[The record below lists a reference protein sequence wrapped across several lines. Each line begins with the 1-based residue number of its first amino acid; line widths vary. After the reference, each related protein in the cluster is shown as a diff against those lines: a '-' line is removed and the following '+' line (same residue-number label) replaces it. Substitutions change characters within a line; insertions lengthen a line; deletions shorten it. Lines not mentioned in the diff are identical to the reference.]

1 MLIAC
6 EIIISVDSEV
16 DMRGAGSMVKKAGKN
31 RVTSRVFKHH
41 PLTALMLASGMM
53 PGWTLANDIIV
64 YAGAGGSTNTSIV
77 TNGVNTDI
85 TTATVRGQT
94 GFNSFSNFTVDAG
107 NTVNLHVPGGANNL
121 VNLVH
126 DSRAVINGTLN
137 GLKGGKV
144 GGNIIFADPHGFVVG
159 ASGVV
164 NVGSLTVTTPNTATM
179 NELHRIAAVDGAV
192 TGDQADEYVAK
203 LAAGELPSAELA
215 SDGSNAIVIQ
225 GMVNTNGSINLHGAS
240 VLVEATAKLQSGTDV
255 AREVFNST
263 VNTEGL
269 TIGDGVVRGDGG
281 IVITATD
288 NVEIA
293 GELAALMADDS
304 GAQVQVAARKS
315 LELNGNALISA
326 AGQNDQDGGDVTIE
340 SPSITLSDNARV
352 VTRATGAGSSGDI
365 ALNALSDISCTFCD
379 EDAEAQT
386 LDELKNGIERQ
397 ANPWLSANLGKAE
410 IIIGENAELDAGHA
424 TGANAGDVT
433 LDAYGLNRQ
442 MAGYAEASAR
452 IDVDGSITGRNVTI
466 TADARA
472 GVARDIL
479 GMLLSKYDL
488 KNDISQLASDNGW
501 TEAETWANVLD
512 TLADPIKAY
521 AGTTDTN
528 AFLETP
534 TNFTELTL
542 LVPNLSAYIAK
553 ADAVVDI
560 GSTANIDTS
569 EDLTAWASTSRNVS
583 SSTWSIPVL
592 GKKIPFGFDAAYGQI
607 SGLTEVAI
615 NDGATLNVGQDLTV
629 VAHSDNS
636 LSVTAAAEN
645 SVDGGGSALKTMG
658 LGFGMAMSDIST
670 RAVVAD
676 GVNLSVGRDVSVL
689 ALTEQE
695 LENSVSFKASGE
707 GATGGPAVGV
717 SLFNSDTYAEFSA
730 DLSGARN
737 LNVNAANVVYKQITS
752 VSVSAGASEPGYLD
766 KLKEKASEQ
775 VAKPVTDYLGNSL
788 KGLFGIKPESK
799 EEGGSK
805 PATDSQFRL
814 ASAIDVTLA
823 DHSVKSVLG
832 GGSSAPVIDI
842 SGDLAVQAWQQQ
854 KSLHNAAESTVNA
867 SAKRDDGST
876 DGAEVSLSVAAVYT
890 ELDQQTHAII
900 GDGTQVTAGRIGVG
914 ARFDQPIGL
923 LGLDRWSSLK
933 QVYANLKLLSEGP
946 QAVIGKIAT
955 QYANSTG
962 EADKLGMAGSLSIL
976 QNRIDTQAWA
986 GDNVNL
992 TATSTDDAAW
1002 SSLLAAIL
1010 PELDSTT
1017 ALEARREA
1025 LRTLGW
1031 EWSAPLQVTAD
1042 NQLEQLVISGNFD
1055 GLFGTTSEDGGAVGA
1070 GLNIQITDNQAIAGI
1085 GANGSLTADAVNV
1098 VALQDELLIAVSPS
1112 AGKGASVAGNGS
1124 VVVSV
1129 VDSAVHSSIHSSTDV
1144 TADTVN
1150 IEAEH
1155 QLGLWSAAGAI
1166 AASENTGVGVGVA
1179 VNVVNTDVYAL
1190 VGDNVGWRPDYL
1202 SAGLDDSSKGSWLV
1216 NDLTLSA
1223 QSSGQSGAFS
1233 IAGALA
1239 RSEQEQE
1246 QQDEVAS
1253 QSGNADAGSQEQA
1266 GSLGEAIKTSLT
1278 NGLALITGE
1287 VQNAKDKAV
1296 STGEAAMDK
1305 ISEYW
1310 GKLQTAFNGDSSS
1323 DGSDGT
1329 TKEGL
1334 SLAAAASGS
1343 INVSGQKNR
1352 AHLGNIVLDP
1362 RDSDGSKVNV
1372 LSLNQTHQFSGS
1384 GAGAL
1389 TLSGG
1394 DKSQHSAALAGA
1406 VAYNQL
1412 NNVTEALMQ
1421 DTVLHD
1427 NDLLKIQAASGGDQI
1442 AMGLGLAVA
1451 AGGESNVAVALSGS
1465 AGVFNNTTRAAVID
1479 SEVEQRGAAP
1489 GTIAVNAYDRSRS
1502 LLGGGS
1508 FAVSKEKGGSAGGS
1522 MVLAIMGN
1530 ELQAE
1535 WLGSSASDFDS
1546 FEVKANSAS
1555 RVLAGALAVAASTGQ
1570 QSGSGAGS
1578 LFVVVMNNKVKA
1590 NVDKTDNGDSSLTG
1604 ADVTVAAASVPGG
1617 DALNDIF
1624 NYDASADTTL
1634 SETGLDMTGS
1644 NAASQIEVESETN
1657 DELFSEDGIDTN
1669 TDESASTADTTTR
1682 NLFDSG
1688 DIAGEAVLAIAGSV
1702 AGTSGKTAVGGA
1714 IGVVYNGSDYSA
1726 SVANTDIDLTG
1737 DLGITARNETD
1748 VLAGSI
1754 GAAVASNVSVA
1765 GSATALIGRGNVSA
1779 ELDMTGR
1786 ALKAD
1791 DLTVQALKTGGFYS
1805 LAGSIS
1811 GSTNTAAVGAAFSI
1825 NDMQQSASANV
1836 TGGSY
1841 ELTGDATLNAAQ
1853 QSRIITAA
1861 LSGAVSA
1868 SGSGVGAAMTYNR
1881 IADTTTAEL
1890 SSALMTARN
1899 LTISASQPNLGA
1911 SIWSLAF
1918 NLAAGGGT
1926 AGVGAGVAV
1935 NLIDAERAAKLT
1947 DSTVNLSGD
1956 ASLESALDGEIWS
1969 IGIDAAGGGTAG
1981 VGGSFA
1987 ANNINGNDEVS
1998 ISGSTVNA
2006 TGSDQSLSLDAS
2018 AGAGLTIA
2026 SLAGSV
2032 TGGGT
2037 AAVGLAASVN
2047 RIAADRSALVQN
2059 SSVIH
2064 GFADAS
2070 LKSGVEQAIYSIAIA
2085 GGGAGTVAVNGATTT
2100 NILDGEERAEILS
2113 SELTSVSNLS
2123 LSAAEGSRTIWGLG
2137 AVINGAG
2144 GTAVGAANVNNVI
2157 LAKRIARIDESALS
2171 LSGTL
2176 NLASGGDALIR
2187 SAALGGGGAGTA
2199 AVGAS
2204 IAVNVV
2210 DGEES
2215 ASIEDS
2221 DIEGATALTVEVT
2234 EGQVDI
2240 KTLAGNVQGAGAGAG
2255 AGAVAVSTVTQVR
2268 QAWISDSSLDLA
2280 TGADARVEAL
2290 TRANIDTLALSGAGA
2305 GTTAVAFSNTTNNI
2319 DARTYARVLN
2329 SGGDAGQMLVKA
2341 RDESSINSLS
2351 GGVAA
2356 AGSVAVG
2363 VATAV
2368 NRINN
2373 DIEASVSGRHADG
2386 GFALND
2392 LGVQAQSDAQ
2402 IKTMSVSGGFS
2413 GTTALNGGVSTS
2425 ILDTRA
2431 RALIDGGAGVLAQN
2445 NVAVTAFNGDIIN
2458 SYAGV
2463 VAGSGNAAVSGLVT
2477 INVLQS
2483 ETEAAIRDAAT
2494 EVTALALGAGVSV
2507 DNGEVDN
2514 APDTDAW
2521 ADAEQFN
2528 PVLNLQTGSELIKG
2542 VAVRATSLQ
2551 QTGQT
2556 SVSAAVSLVPVASA
2570 SVGGVSNTQVLGGA
2584 TLAAIDDA
2592 QINQSNTDA
2601 AADQQVSVGA
2611 ASHSY
2616 SFGGVL
2622 NAALSLGS
2630 AALAVTADTGTISRD
2645 VTARVRSAKVTSR
2658 GAMDVDASATNS
2670 ASNIVISASGAL
2682 AGISGSASVLVL
2694 EGTTEALVDQESDLT
2709 VGSLRVSADA
2719 INSMAPSADTASGGV
2734 VGAGAGV
2741 AVGYNRSV
2749 VRAWIGAQGGSS
2761 EGRTKVTTKG
2771 DVSIEANSLTRVL
2784 ANSVSVSGGGVGA
2797 AGSVNVMVIEN
2808 QTEAGAGRLNLG
2820 SSTDRAG
2827 NLTVS
2832 ATDRLNAL
2840 SNAGSAAVGGVSLG
2854 ASANVLVANNATRA
2868 QLLDSNLWLSG
2879 DFDLTALRE
2888 SDVQLYTVTGGIGGS
2903 AALGGSIGVIVLGS
2917 GAAKTDD
2924 VDAMDELD
2932 KDGAGSLSMVDKMTS
2947 RQTAEIDYKTTEYNS
2962 TTGEYDVVTRKN
2974 SSETDWVNQQGQI
2987 GSTGDRLQDGTSYRH
3002 ETVARISQGTVD
3014 ALGDVN
3020 VRATDALYTYNLSGS
3035 AQLSGTA
3042 AVGAA
3047 ASFTLSNARVSAEVD
3062 PLSLTS
3068 DQLDVAAETVNLY
3081 SDKNAVVIDAVT
3093 ASAGF
3098 GVGLGAGVGVAVM
3111 DNTVSSRLGGDLNT
3125 TGLQTSATDA
3135 LGLDVSVLGG
3145 QFGAAGAAG
3154 IVVAV
3159 GERNSDVSVSVDD
3172 DAELSAADDIALAA
3186 SSEGSST
3193 VKAQGA
3199 SGGLLAGV
3207 QATVATAHDAS
3218 KARISVG
3225 QDAQLTAA
3233 DSLSLT
3239 ATATPQLEAEGL
3251 GVAVGGAVAMG
3262 GTVLLANAEAEAD
3275 VTLASGSKLS
3285 AHEGSVRAAIE
3296 RNGSANSVYAHGVG
3310 VAGGLGLSVN
3320 AVVARA
3326 VNNTSSTVTG
3336 EVGSQLVGLSA
3347 GGQGANWT
3355 LAASTESRQRAN
3367 TSGVTVGLLS
3377 LGANIAEA
3385 GSTNTTNANINSA
3398 FSGDL
3403 AALRVAASATNDSEA
3418 SSVAGQGGLVSGA
3431 AVQANTWD
3439 DGVTEAN
3446 WLAQGVAG
3454 GLLQADSATLDA
3466 AHTSYVNAF
3475 VDSTN
3480 AGLVGASGA
3489 YATNTVDA
3497 QVRSRLMSGSALSV
3511 GDYSQSALG
3520 KLVKSENS
3528 NYNVTSGSGGVVDLP
3543 AAKSI
3548 TTVRFTTEA
3557 LVGNNANL
3565 RVDGDWRNPGALVI
3579 LAKNDFYARDKVKL
3593 DAGGAIAVTRAESR
3607 VDVEQADASVVIGSG
3622 ADVYSVGAMTL
3633 ASSTVSDIDARA
3645 NTKAYGLAGAAEGY
3659 SLARVNA
3666 QHAVDIQSG
3675 AHLRAYGD
3683 VKLLAGAD
3691 ASGQANSATLVA
3703 RTDLW
3708 NNTAFPVNNDPV
3720 ARAIYQRDQDITI
3733 ASGALVESV
3742 ADVYA
3747 YAEQGYGNLTG
3758 KGVGKDLYREAAAAV
3773 VNGLGK
3779 LVGAGEVSFDINYD
3793 YTENSHSSNVVAD
3806 GNVYS
3811 GIFNHQVLEI
3821 NDLDFDTTN
3830 ETVSVVVGE
3839 VSDGITYEL
3848 KTGKYVQVLS
3858 AREEQLNKQL
3868 RDYGLSEPDRLAI
3881 EAELRLLRQRMT
3893 QLYLEMGGV
3902 IEGEGDLN
3910 FDTLPRD
3917 IAIQIL
3923 EVDPI
3928 IARPGN
3934 ILVRGDTLTGS
3945 GNLRA
3950 PGDASIE
3957 ITNKSAAFLSITDL
3971 EIPNREGGLL
3981 RFNGASMENNADITN
3996 ANLGGASAG
4005 FGEILVAANSPAPQI
4020 TIINSYN
4027 PSTGGSY
4034 DLGNGLTLKQPAP
4047 DLFVTGAIRNLRG
4060 NVSLTASYG
4069 SVNINGEVRA
4079 QSISVSAGRDFI
4091 LNSSTPFYHVGGDPS
4106 SNVTDGYLDG
4116 PVAGTGTV
4124 AGNNV
4129 AISAQ
4134 YLNINGLLQSGVADW
4149 SVVINE
4155 ADFTS
4160 SDFLKASSAFT
4171 KGTGER
4177 YYQLRPSDA
4186 RTGTVGYSYDFQTGN
4201 IVLDAVEVGGG
4212 YMELTGHILSTGN
4225 GQINVLDGYSRVNVV
4240 NNSSRTLQISGIDL
4254 GSGVEGTLRIN
4265 DINYSGEFKGNDTVT
4280 STIYQRVGD
4289 DIQVYRGLSN
4299 EVATT
4304 DAYRVATY
4312 DSTRDTSYAV
4322 REGRSYVWLTGQDY
4336 TQTQVYERYVD
4347 KFWSLIKTGEWDYE
4361 KLVESREGPPTFI
4374 PGADYMGNYL
4384 ISGGSSLSAGE
4395 VMDESSTVNTD
4406 TPISFKEH
4414 WTSCA
4419 KHFIW
4424 CQITRYHER
4433 ETVTSGKKE
4442 IVRKTVRADLPISI
4456 SFIGNDTGRVTLT
4469 ANGDVV
4475 LAGSIFNETGT
4486 TSIDA
4491 NNLTQASE
4499 EYVVAAKDLS
4509 LRTKA
4514 GIGSEAQAL
4523 NVQMS
4528 GGSLS
4533 AINQSGNVYLQTL
4546 NGGVNL
4552 ADLSTRFG
4560 DINLSAQGNV
4570 TANGGTVIS
4579 GHAINLTSTQGSLGA
4594 LGAALKINT
4603 DNTAGLSA
4611 APSSPALFTASAVGD
4626 VAVEEV
4632 AGDLLVNQ
4640 VVAGGDASIS
4650 VTDGDLLDGNAN
4662 DTFDLRSLDE
4672 LVALWEEMQ
4681 LSGDGAEEALEQQK
4695 TALVNAGNARYSRYW
4710 QLRNLRLEGGD
4721 LVADDYDPDFQPTL
4735 NSAQEAQLRD
4745 VYGWNDQ
4752 QLADYK
4758 ADMASE
4764 YQSLHTEFGGQS
4776 YNAGFNYVLSA
4787 AELDGVSQGSSWST
4801 EQLLY
4806 SISRGL
4812 LRGEGGAG
4820 AGKVEGLNIDARN
4833 VILNANAVGS
4843 TLAEDVVIDLSAGF
4857 AGLTTEQ
4864 RAALAGAEADDII
4877 IDSDNPDII
4886 RIIQREDVDIAAR
4899 GSISVQADADVFLGG
4914 TTDFNLYGVSGDR
4927 IELKTDGSI
4936 TSANGNNLVINGND
4950 ILLDAGGTIG
4960 AADQALYLKA
4970 LGTLTARAQS
4980 LNLVHDGDLTVDYL
4994 LGRQGIRLQ
5003 VDNGSLFVK
5012 DNSFGGAWQEVE
5024 HLAGGDVNLTV
5035 SGDIGRDGERL
5046 NISSNPG
5053 DLVNLDVG
5061 GNAWL
5066 GGIQGLAST
5075 PGALRFNDLQVTGRL
5090 DLANIYNLQQTGDWQ
5105 LGALAVDV
5113 QNNWLADVGTDI
5125 QAAGGIIG
5133 QAGNQLSLGNLTA
5146 DNAAAGISLTA
5157 ATIEQN
5163 ADALMWSAAGALD
5176 LNAQGDIGAS
5186 SRYLRVAGDQVS
5198 ARSDNGDL
5206 YLSIFGPVSGGDLV
5220 SLAGN
5225 QWLRTAGD
5233 VTLDQ
5238 IAAGAGVSGDIAGVL
5253 TVTNLD
5259 AGLGVEFAGAHLE
5272 VGTLT
5277 ARNGDARFDLTQVG
5291 VDQLSVSDHLDL
5303 LTSSSWRL
5311 GTVEVGGN
5319 ALIRQQGATDV
5330 INSYTSLLV
5339 DGELDLQASGHVNGG
5354 NAQAGSDVSYQV
5366 GSALL
5371 GDITSTSAGIS
5382 LNAAGDLTA
5391 GALATP
5397 AGAIQVAGGNL
5408 VVAQAEALNTIDMTA
5423 NGDLTLGL
5431 ARAGQNMTLTT
5442 LAGSAGD
5449 IRFGSPV
5456 TNDAELVPD
5465 HLYSGDDLTV
5475 EADGDVIGG
5484 NLAAEDQLYI
5494 SGNNLSLGRAQ
5505 SYTSDVQMRAVN
5517 DIYARQ
5523 VIALRDIGI
5532 IAGGDLTMDSYS
5544 AERLSLSAGR
5554 DLTIGLGGNLNV
5566 SGYAEAGRD
5575 IFFQIGGDVD
5585 LLGMRAGR
5593 DVTVITDGFIN
5604 VGEVIEAGGN
5614 VDLQAAGAV
5623 TVGER
5628 IDAGGN
5634 VDVLAGGLFSV
5645 PELTAGGSV
5654 SAQADGISLDNLTA
5668 GADIDLLSGGFIR
5681 VTDTSRSEG
5690 NQHWEADEEI
5700 SFQRLLAGGQVLLD
5714 SLLDTRGTQVVADGG
5729 LTANAGWRGGV
5740 ATPAVIELQQVTAP
5754 TASLWAGAAI
5764 KVADAQLGES
5774 ADLHAQDVQLD
5785 GTHTGTGALL
5795 LRVEGL
5801 NNDGA
5806 AGDRFVTRL
5815 QANAVLTSLLDMVY
5829 TDFETSASSAGFDDI
5844 RNADYLRLSTPQVLL
5859 IADNLSP
5866 VYRPAADVQ
5875 LYELDKGFW
5884 LYQTDVT
5891 SYTNAYVLH
5900 RTATHL
5906 VRVPNFAEGHQ
5917 DGGVDYQGITA
5928 ARYAQAML
5936 TPDLMALRLGQLMN
5950 QAAGIPPAPSKQV
5963 QVPGQMGP
5971 VNLQWPQGS
5980 TNNDDEERWDI

>member
-1 MLIAC
+1 
-6 EIIISVDSEV
+6 
-16 DMRGAGSMVKKAGKN
+16 MRSAGRKAAHN
-31 RVTSRVFKHH
+31 NNQAATARAFKPH

-53 PGWTLANDIIV
+53 PGWSLANDITLHT
-64 YAGAGGSTNTSIV
+64 GAGGQTNTSIAV
-77 TNGVNTDI
+77 SGSNTDI
-85 TTATVRGQT
+85 TTSTVRGQT
-94 GFNSFSNFTVDAG
+94 GFNSFGNFTVDSG
-107 NTVNLHVPGGANNL
+107 NTVNLHVPGGASNL

-126 DSRAVINGTLN
+126 DSRAQINGTLN
-137 GLKGGKV
+137 GLKDGKV
-144 GGNIIFADPHGFVVG
+144 GGNVIFADPHGFVVG
-159 ASGVV
+159 SSGVV

-179 NELHRIAAVDGAV
+179 NELHRVATVNGAV
-192 TGDQADEYVAK
+192 TDEQADDYVAE
-203 LAAGELPSAELA
+203 LVAGELPSAELA
-215 SDGSNAIVIQ
+215 SDGGNAIVIQ
-225 GMVNTNGSINLHGAS
+225 GMVNTNGSINLHGAA
-240 VLVEATAKLQSGTDV
+240 VLIEATADLQSGTDV
-255 AREVFNST
+255 ARTVFNST
-263 VNTEGL
+263 VNTDGL
-269 TIGDGVVRGDGG
+269 SIGAGVARADGG
-281 IVITATD
+281 VVITATD
-288 NVEIA
+288 TVEIA
-293 GELAALMADDS
+293 GDLAALMADNS
-304 GAQVQVAARKS
+304 GAQVQVAARQS
-315 LELNGNALISA
+315 LEMTGNALISTR
-326 AGQNDQDGGDVTIE
+326 GQNDQDGGNVTLE
-340 SPSITLSDNARV
+340 APSITLSDNAQV
-352 VTRATGAGSSGDI
+352 ITRATGAGSSGDI

-386 LDELKNGIERQ
+386 LDDLKNGIQRQ
-397 ANPWLSANLGKAE
+397 ANPWLSASLGQAQ
-410 IIIGENAELDAGHA
+410 ITIGEDAALDAGHD
-424 TGANAGDVT
+424 TSANAGDVT
-433 LDAYGLNRQ
+433 LDAFGVNRQ
-442 MAGYAEASAR
+442 MAGYAEAGAR
-452 IDVDGSITGRNVTI
+452 IDVDGSITGRNVTL

-472 GVARDIL
+472 EVARDII
-479 GMLLSKYDL
+479 GMLFSKYDL
-488 KNDISQLASDNGW
+488 KQDLAQLASDNGW
-501 TEAETWANVLD
+501 SEAETWANVLD

-521 AGTTDTN
+521 AGTADSN

-560 GSTANIDTS
+560 GATATVNAS
-569 EDLTAWASTSRNVS
+569 EDLSAWASTSRNVS

-607 SGLTEVAI
+607 SGLTEVTV
-615 NDGATLNVGQDLTV
+615 NTGATLNVGQDLSV

-636 LSVTAAAEN
+636 LSVAAAAEN

-658 LGFGMAMSDIST
+658 LGFGMAMSDITT

-676 GVNLSVGRDVSVL
+676 GANLAVGRDVNLL

-695 LENSVSFKASGE
+695 LENSVAFKASGE
-707 GATGGPAVGV
+707 GATGGPAIGV

-730 DLSGARN
+730 DLAGARD

-752 VSVSAGASEPGYLD
+752 VAVSAGASEPGYLD
-766 KLKEKASEQ
+766 KLKEKADEQ

-788 KGLFGIKPESK
+788 KELFGITPKAKDDTDPST
-799 EEGGSK
+799 
-805 PATDSQFRL
+805 PATESQFRL
-814 ASAIDVTLA
+814 ASAVDVTLA

-842 SGDLAVQAWQQQ
+842 SGDLAVQSWQQQ
-854 KSLHNAAESTVNA
+854 QSLHNSAQSTVNA
-867 SAKRDDGST
+867 SAKRDDGTT
-876 DGAEVSLSVAAVYT
+876 DGADVSLSVAAVYT
-890 ELDQQTHAII
+890 ELDQQTHSII
-900 GDGTQVTAGRIGVG
+900 GDGAQVSAGRIGVG

-933 QVYANLKLLSEGP
+933 QVYANLKLLGEGP
-946 QAVIGKIAT
+946 EAVIGKIAT

-976 QNRIDTQAWA
+976 QNRIDTRAWA
-986 GDNVNL
+986 GDNVSL
-992 TATSTDDAAW
+992 TATSSDDAPW
-1002 SSLLAAIL
+1002 TSLLAAIL

-1017 ALEARREA
+1017 LLENRREA
-1025 LRTLGW
+1025 LRALGW
-1031 EWSAPLQVTAD
+1031 EWSAPLQVSAD
-1042 NQLEQLVISGNFD
+1042 NQLEQLAISGNFD
-1055 GLFGTTSEDGGAVGA
+1055 GLFGTTSEDGSAVGA
-1070 GLNIQITDNQAIAGI
+1070 GLNIQITDNQAVAGI
-1085 GANGSLTADAVNV
+1085 GANGSLVAETVNV
-1098 VALQDELLIAVSPS
+1098 GALQDELIISVSPS

-1129 VDSAVHSSIHSSTDV
+1129 VDSTVHGSIHSSTDV

-1150 IEAEH
+1150 IDAEH

-1190 VGDNVGWRPDYL
+1190 VGDNLGWRPDQL
-1202 SAGLDDSSKGSWLV
+1202 STGLTDSSQGTWLV
-1216 NDLTLSA
+1216 NNLSLSA

-1239 RSEQEQE
+1239 RSEQEQA

-1266 GSLGEAIKTSLT
+1266 STLGEAIKTSLT

-1287 VQNAKDKAV
+1287 VNNAKDKAV

-1323 DGSDGT
+1323 DGSDGN

-1334 SLAAAASGS
+1334 SFAAAASGS

-1352 AHLGNIVLDP
+1352 ARLGNVVLDP
-1362 RDSDGSKVNV
+1362 RDAAGSKVNV

-1412 NNVTEALMQ
+1412 NNVTEALVQ
-1421 DTVLHD
+1421 DTELHSNDVL
-1427 NDLLKIQAASGGDQI
+1427 KVQAASGGDQI

-1451 AGGESNVAVALSGS
+1451 AGGQSNVAVALSGS

-1479 SEVEQRGAAP
+1479 SEVEQRAAAP

-1530 ELQAE
+1530 DLKAE
-1535 WLGSSASDFDS
+1535 WLGSSATDFDS

-1578 LFVVVMNNKVKA
+1578 LFVVLMNNKVNAKVGA
-1590 NVDKTDNGDSSLTG
+1590 STSGDSSLAG
-1604 ADVTVAAASVPGG
+1604 GEVTVAAASVPGG
-1617 DALNDIF
+1617 DALNGIF
-1624 NYDASADTTL
+1624 NYDASADNAL
-1634 SETGLDMTGS
+1634 SETGLDMTGT
-1644 NAASQIEVESETN
+1644 NATSQIEVEAETK

-1669 TDESASTADTTTR
+1669 ADESTSTADTTTR

-1688 DIAGEAVLAIAGSV
+1688 DIAGESVLAIAGSV

-1726 SVANTDIDLTG
+1726 SVADTDINLTG
-1737 DLGITARNETD
+1737 DLSVTARNETD

-1754 GAAVASNVSVA
+1754 GAAVASNISVA

-1786 ALKAD
+1786 TLRAE

-1805 LAGSIS
+1805 LAGSIA
-1811 GSTNTAAVGAAFSI
+1811 GSTNSAAVGAAFSI

-1836 TGGSY
+1836 NGGTY
-1841 ELTGDATLNAAQ
+1841 ELTGDATLSAAQ

-1861 LSGAVSA
+1861 LSGSVSA

-1881 IADTTTAEL
+1881 IADTTNAEL
-1890 SSALMTARN
+1890 SAASMTARN
-1899 LTISASQPNLGA
+1899 LSISASQPNLGA

-1947 DSTVNLSGD
+1947 DSTVNLRGD

-1987 ANNINGNDEVS
+1987 ANNINGKDEVS
-1998 ISGSTVNA
+1998 ISGSEVNA
-2006 TGSDQSLSLDAS
+2006 LGSNQTLSLDAS
-2018 AGAGLTIA
+2018 AGNGLTIA

-2032 TGGGT
+2032 KGGGT

-2047 RIAADRSALVQN
+2047 RIAADRSALIQN
-2059 SSVIH
+2059 SSLID

-2070 LKSGVEQAIYSIAIA
+2070 LKSGVEQAIYSIAVA

-2113 SELTSVSNLS
+2113 SELNNVGSLS

-2157 LAKRIARIDESALS
+2157 LAKRVARIDESALA

-2199 AVGAS
+2199 AAGAS
-2204 IAVNVV
+2204 VAVNVV

-2215 ASIEDS
+2215 ASIENS

-2234 EGQVDI
+2234 EGEVDI

-2268 QAWISDSSLDLA
+2268 QAWISDSLLDLA

-2290 TRANIDTLALSGAGA
+2290 TQANIDTLALSGAGA
-2305 GTTAVAFSNTTNNI
+2305 GAAAAVFSNTSNNI

-2329 SGGDAGQMLVKA
+2329 SGGDADRMLVKA
-2341 RDESSINSLS
+2341 RDASSINSLS
-2351 GGVAA
+2351 GGAAA
-2356 AGSVAVG
+2356 AGAVAVG

-2373 DIEASVSGRHADG
+2373 DIEARVSGRGAGG
-2386 GFALND
+2386 GFTLND
-2392 LGVQAQSDAQ
+2392 LAVQAESDAE
-2402 IKTMSVSGGFS
+2402 IDTISVSGGFS
-2413 GTTALNGGVSTS
+2413 GSVAVNGGVSTS
-2425 ILDTRA
+2425 ILDTSA
-2431 RALIDGGAGVLAQN
+2431 RALINGGAGVVAQN
-2445 NVAVTAFNGDIIN
+2445 NVAVTAFNNDVIN

-2463 VAGSGNAAVSGLVT
+2463 VAGSGNAAVSGLLTV
-2477 INVLQS
+2477 NVLQS
-2483 ETEAAIRDAAT
+2483 ETEAAIRGAAT

-2507 DNGEVDN
+2507 DNGEIDN

-2528 PVLNLQTGSELIKG
+2528 PELNLQTGSELIKG

-2556 SVSAAVSLVPVASA
+2556 SVSAAVSFIPLASA
-2570 SVGGVSNTQVLGGA
+2570 SVGGVSNTQVLGGS
-2584 TLAAIDDA
+2584 TLAAIDEA
-2592 QINQSNTDA
+2592 QINQSNTGA

-2622 NAALSLGS
+2622 NAALSLG
-2630 AALAVTADTGTISRD
+2630 AAAVAVTADTGVISRD
-2645 VTARVRSAKVTSR
+2645 VTARVRAAKVTSR

-2670 ASNIVISASGAL
+2670 ASNIVVSASGAIV
-2682 AGISGSASVLVL
+2682 GIAGSASVLVL
-2694 EGTTEALVDQESDLT
+2694 EGTTQALVDQQSELD
-2709 VGSLRVSADA
+2709 VGSLSVAADA
-2719 INSMAPSADTASGGV
+2719 VNSLAPSADTASGGA

-2749 VRAWIGAQGGSS
+2749 VRAWVGAQDGSS
-2761 EGRTKVTTKG
+2761 EGRTKVMSKG
-2771 DVSIEANSLTRVL
+2771 DVGIAASSVTRLL

-2808 QTEAGAGRLNLG
+2808 ETEAGAGRLDLG
-2820 SSTDRAG
+2820 SAADRAA

-2832 ATDRLNAL
+2832 ATDQLNAL
-2840 SNAGSAAVGGVSLG
+2840 SNAGSAAAGGVSLG
-2854 ASANVLVANNATRA
+2854 ASANLLVANNATRA

-2879 DFDLTALRE
+2879 DLDLTALRKA
-2888 SDVQLYTVTGGIGGS
+2888 DVQLYTVTGGIGGS
-2903 AALGGSIGVIVLGS
+2903 TALGGSIGVIVLGS

-2932 KDGAGSLSMVDKMTS
+2932 KDGNGSLSMVDGMTS
-2947 RQTAEIDYKTTEYNS
+2947 RETADTSYQATEYNS
-2962 TTGEYDVVTRKN
+2962 STGEYEVVTRSN
-2974 SSETDWVNQQGQI
+2974 SSETDWVNQQGQV
-2987 GSTGDRLQDGTSYRH
+2987 GSTGGRLQDGTSYQH
-3002 ETVARISQGTVD
+3002 ETVARISQGAVD
-3014 ALGDVN
+3014 ALGNVN
-3020 VRATDALYTYNLSGS
+3020 VKATDALYTYNLSGS

-3062 PLSLTS
+3062 PLSLNS
-3068 DQLDVAAETVNLY
+3068 DQLDVSAETVNLY
-3081 SDKNAVVIDAVT
+3081 NDKNAVVIDAFT

-3098 GVGLGAGVGVAVM
+3098 GAGLGAGVGVAVM
-3111 DNTVSSRLGGDLNT
+3111 DNTVSSLLGGDLNT
-3125 TGLQTSATDA
+3125 TVLHAWATDA
-3135 LGLDVSVLGG
+3135 LGLEVSVLGG
-3145 QFGAAGAAG
+3145 QFGAGGAAG

-3159 GERNSDVSVSVDD
+3159 GERNSDVSVAVDE
-3172 DAELSAADDIALAA
+3172 DAELSADDNITLAA
-3186 SSEGSST
+3186 GSEGSSK

-3218 KARISVG
+3218 KARVSVG
-3225 QDAQLTAA
+3225 ENAQVSAA
-3233 DSLSLT
+3233 DSLSLS
-3239 ATATPQLEAEGL
+3239 ATATPQLETEGL

-3262 GTVLLANAEAEAD
+3262 GTILLATADAEAG
-3275 VTLASGSKLS
+3275 VTLANGSKLS
-3285 AHEGSVRAAIE
+3285 AHEGNISALIE
-3296 RNGSANSVYAHGVG
+3296 RNGPADSVKAHGVG

-3336 EVGSQLVGLSA
+3336 EAGSQLVGVSA
-3347 GGQGANWT
+3347 GGEGAKWT
-3355 LAASTESRQRAN
+3355 LAAATDSRQRAS
-3367 TSGVTVGLLS
+3367 TSGVTLGLLS
-3377 LGANIAEA
+3377 IGANIAEA
-3385 GSTNTTNANINSA
+3385 GATNTTKTNISSA

-3403 AALRVAASATNDSEA
+3403 SELRVAATATNDSEA

-3446 WLAQGVAG
+3446 WLAQGAAG
-3454 GLLQADSATLDA
+3454 AMLQTDSATLDA

-3489 YATNTVDA
+3489 FANNRVDA
-3497 QVRSRLMSGSALSV
+3497 QVRSSLLADSVLSA

-3520 KLVKSENS
+3520 KLVKSGS
-3528 NYNVTSGSGGVVDLP
+3528 SDFNVRSGSGGVVDLP
-3543 AAKSI
+3543 AARSI
-3548 TTVRFTTEA
+3548 TSVRFTTEA
-3557 LVGNNANL
+3557 LVGNNADL
-3565 RVDGDWRNPGALVI
+3565 RVDGDWRDPGALVI
-3579 LAKNDFYARDKVKL
+3579 LAKNDFYARDRVKL
-3593 DAGGAIAVTRAESR
+3593 DAGGAIAITRAESQ
-3607 VDVEQADASVVIGSG
+3607 VDVEQADASVVVGQDAS
-3622 ADVYSVGAMTL
+3622 VYSVGALTL

-3645 NTKAYGLAGAAEGY
+3645 NTKAYGLAGAAEGS

-3666 QHAVDIQSG
+3666 QHLVDIQSG

-3683 VKLLAGAD
+3683 VKLLAGSD

-3758 KGVGKDLYREAAAAV
+3758 KGIGKDLYREAAASI

-3779 LVGAGEVSFDINYD
+3779 LVGAGEVSFDITYD
-3793 YTENSHSSNVVAD
+3793 YTENSHSSDVLAE

-3811 GIFNHQVLEI
+3811 GIFHHQILEI
-3821 NDLDFDTTN
+3821 DSLDFDTAT
-3830 ETVSVVVGE
+3830 ETVSVSVGE
-3839 VSDGITYEL
+3839 VSDGITYRL
-3848 KTGKYVQVLS
+3848 KSGEYVQVLS
-3858 AREEQLNKQL
+3858 DREQELNQQLN
-3868 RDYGLSEPDRLAI
+3868 DYGLSEPDRLAI

-3893 QLYLEMGGV
+3893 ELYLEMGGV
-3902 IEGEGDLN
+3902 IEGNGDIN

-3917 IAIQIL
+3917 ITIQIL

-3928 IARPGN
+3928 IARPGS

-3950 PGDASIE
+3950 PGDAIID

-3981 RFNGASMENNADITN
+3981 RFNGASMLSNADITN
-3996 ANLGGASAG
+3996 ANRGDATAS
-4005 FGEILVAANSPAPQI
+4005 FGEITVAANSPAPQI
-4020 TIINSYN
+4020 TVTNSYN
-4027 PSTGGSY
+4027 PATAESF

-4047 DLFVTGAIRNLRG
+4047 DIYVNGAIRNLRG
-4060 NVSLTASYG
+4060 NVALTASYG

-4106 SNVTDGYLDG
+4106 SNVTGGYLDG
-4116 PVAGTGTV
+4116 PEAGSGTV

-4149 SVVINE
+4149 AVEINE
-4155 ADFTS
+4155 SDFTS
-4160 SDFLKASSAFT
+4160 TAFLSASEAYS
-4171 KGTGER
+4171 KGAGER
-4177 YYQLRPSDA
+4177 YYQLRTTDA
-4186 RTGTVGYSYDFQTGN
+4186 LTGTVGYSYDFQTGN

-4240 NNSSRTLQISGIDL
+4240 NNSGRTLQISGIDL
-4254 GSGVEGTLRIN
+4254 GSGVEGTLRLN
-4265 DINYSGEFKGNDTVT
+4265 DINYSGTFKGNDTVT

-4299 EVATT
+4299 QVATT
-4304 DAYRVATY
+4304 DAYRIADY
-4312 DSTRDTSYAV
+4312 ENTRDTSYAV
-4322 REGRSYVWLTGQDY
+4322 RFGRSYVWLTGQDF
-4336 TQTQVYERYVD
+4336 TETRIYERYVD
-4347 KFWSLIKTGEWDYE
+4347 KFWSLVETGDWDSDR
-4361 KLVESREGPPTFI
+4361 LVQTRSGPPSFI

-4384 ISGGSSLSAGE
+4384 TTGRLDLEAGE
-4395 VMDESSTVNTD
+4395 VMDESSTLNTD
-4406 TPISFKEH
+4406 TAMSNKQH

-4424 CQITRYHER
+4424 CQVTRYHER
-4433 ETVTSGKKE
+4433 ETITQGKKE
-4442 IVRKTVRADLPISI
+4442 IVRRTVRADLPISI
-4456 SFIGNDTGRVTLT
+4456 SFIGHDTGKVSLS
-4469 ANGDVV
+4469 ANGDMI
-4475 LAGSIFNETGT
+4475 LAGSIFNETGS
-4486 TSIDA
+4486 TSIDV

-4499 EYVVAAKDLS
+4499 EYVIAAHDLS
-4509 LRTKA
+4509 LRSNQ
-4514 GIGSEAQAL
+4514 GIGTQGQAL
-4523 NVQMS
+4523 NVQLT

-4533 AINQSGNVYLQTL
+4533 AINQTGNVYLQAL

-4560 DINLSAQGNV
+4560 DINLSAQGDI
-4570 TANGGTVIS
+4570 TADSGTVIA
-4579 GHAINLTSTQGSLGA
+4579 GHSVNLISTQGSVGGLGGA
-4594 LGAALKINT
+4594 LRVDT
-4603 DNTAGLSA
+4603 DNTSGQAA
-4611 APSSPALFTASAVGD
+4611 APSGPGLFSAEAVGD

-4632 AGDLLVNQ
+4632 SGDLLVNQ

-4650 VTDGDLLDGNAN
+4650 VANGDLLDGNAN
-4662 DTFDLRSLDE
+4662 DSFDLRSLDE
-4672 LVALWEEMQ
+4672 LVALWDDMQ
-4681 LSGDGAEEALEQQK
+4681 LTGDGAEQALEQQK

-4710 QLRNLRLEGGD
+4710 QLRNLRLEGGST
-4721 LVADDYDPDFQPTL
+4721 VVDDYDPDFQPSL
-4735 NSAQEAQLRD
+4735 SGAQEAQLREA
-4745 VYGWNDQ
+4745 YGWSDQ

-4758 ADMASE
+4758 VDLAAE
-4764 YQSLHTEFGGQS
+4764 YQALHAEFGLHG
-4776 YNAGFNYVLSA
+4776 YDAGFEYVLSA
-4787 AELDGVSQGSSWST
+4787 AELAGVEQGASWSND
-4801 EQLLY
+4801 QLLN

-4820 AGKVEGLNIDARN
+4820 AGKVEELNISARN
-4833 VILNANAVGS
+4833 VILEANAVGN
-4843 TLAEDVVIDLSAGF
+4843 TLAEEVVLDLSAGF
-4857 AGLTTEQ
+4857 TGLTTEQ
-4864 RAALAGAEADDII
+4864 RAALAGAEADDIVV
-4877 IDSDNPDII
+4877 DADNPDII
-4886 RIIQREDVDIAAR
+4886 RIVQREDVDIAAR
-4899 GSISVQADADVFLGG
+4899 GSISVEADGDVFLGG
-4914 TTDFNLYGVSGDR
+4914 TTDFNLFDVAGDR

-4936 TSANGNNLVINGND
+4936 VSANGNNLVINGSD
-4950 ILLDAGGTIG
+4950 ILLDAGGSIG
-4960 AADQALYLKA
+4960 RADQALYMTA
-4970 LGTLTARAQS
+4970 LGVLTARAQS
-4980 LNLVHDGDLTVDYL
+4980 LNLVAEGDLTVDYL
-4994 LGRQGIRLQ
+4994 LGRQGINLQ
-5003 VDNGSLFVK
+5003 VANGSLYVK
-5012 DNSFGGAWQEVE
+5012 DNSQGGAWQELE
-5024 HLAGGDVNLTV
+5024 HLAGGDINLTV
-5035 SGDIGRDGERL
+5035 SGDIGRDGER
-5046 NISSNPG
+5046 
-5053 DLVNLDVG
+5053 VNLATNTADLINLNVG
-5061 GNAWL
+5061 GNAWV
-5066 GGIQGLAST
+5066 GGIQGVLST
-5075 PGALRFNDLQVTGRL
+5075 PGALRFNSLQVDGRL
-5090 DLANIYNLQQTGDWQ
+5090 NLANIYNLQQTSDWQ

-5113 QNNWLADVGTDI
+5113 QNTWLADVGADI
-5125 QAAGGIIG
+5125 RTTGGIIG
-5133 QAGNQLSLGNLTA
+5133 QAGSQLSLGNLLA
-5146 DNAAAGISLTA
+5146 SNDAAGISLTA

-5163 ADALMWSAAGALD
+5163 ADGVLWDAAGL
-5176 LNAQGDIGAS
+5176 LQISAQGDVGS
-5186 SRYLRVAGDQVS
+5186 PSRYLQVTADQLQ
-5198 ARSDNGDL
+5198 ARSDNGNL
-5206 YLSIFGPVSGGDLV
+5206 YLSMFGPVSGGQLQ
-5220 SLAGN
+5220 SLNGG
-5225 QWLRTAGD
+5225 QWLRSDGA
-5233 VTLDQ
+5233 VVLDQ
-5238 IAAGAGVSGDIAGVL
+5238 VNAGASVQGVVSGQLTIGDI
-5253 TVTNLD
+5253 D
-5259 AGLGVEFAGAHLE
+5259 AGGAVSFSGDQLE

-5277 ARNGDARFDLTQVG
+5277 ARNGDVLLTLQQLG
-5291 VDQLSVSDHLDL
+5291 VDQLDANGNLDL
-5303 LTSSSWRL
+5303 LTTGSWRL
-5311 GTVEVGGN
+5311 DNARVTGD
-5319 ALIRQQGATDV
+5319 ALIRQQGAATV
-5330 INSYTSLLV
+5330 ANSYGQLDIGS
-5339 DGELDLQASGHVNGG
+5339 ELNLEASGHVDGG
-5354 NAQAGSDVSYQV
+5354 DAVVVGDAGYRV
-5366 GSALL
+5366 GSGTL
-5371 GDITSTSAGIS
+5371 GSLSSSLANVDIWSQGH
-5382 LNAAGDLTA
+5382 LAADR
-5391 GALATP
+5391 LATP
-5397 AGAIQVAGGNL
+5397 AGAIVLSAGTAQVG
-5408 VVAQAEALNTIDMTA
+5408 ESTALQTIDMQA
-5423 NGDLTLGL
+5423 NGDLTLGT
-5431 ARAGQNMTLTT
+5431 AQAGQSMTLTT
-5442 LAGSAGD
+5442 LGGSAGT
-5449 IRFGSPV
+5449 IRFGSPI
-5456 TNDAELVPD
+5456 TNDAQLQTD

-5475 EADGDVIGG
+5475 DADGDVIGG
-5484 NLAAEDQLYI
+5484 NLAAQDQLFI
-5494 SGNNLSLGRAQ
+5494 SGNNLNLGRAQ
-5505 SYTSDVQMRAVN
+5505 SYTSDVQMRARG
-5517 DIYARQ
+5517 DIDALQ

-5532 IAGGDLTMDSYS
+5532 VAGGNLNMGSYS

-5554 DLTIGLGGNLNV
+5554 DLTVGLGGNLNV

-5575 IFFQIGGDVD
+5575 IFFEIGGNVD

-5593 DVTVITDGFIN
+5593 DIRVLTDGSIN
-5604 VGEVIEAGGN
+5604 VDEVIEAGGN
-5614 VDLQAAGAV
+5614 IDLQSGGAITVGQSILADGQVNVLAAGAF
-5623 TVGER
+5623 
-5628 IDAGGN
+5628 A
-5634 VDVLAGGLFSV
+5634 V
-5645 PELTAGGSV
+5645 PELVAGS
-5654 SAQADGISLDNLTA
+5654 SIRAQADGMSLGSLTA
-5668 GADIDLLSGGFIR
+5668 GTDLDLLSGGFIR
-5681 VTDTSRSEG
+5681 VTGTSSSG
-5690 NQHWEADEEI
+5690 GYQNWSADEDI

-5714 SLLDTRGTQVVADGG
+5714 SLLDTTGDQVVAEGG
-5729 LTANAGWRGGV
+5729 LTATAGWRDGV
-5740 ATPAVIELQQVTAP
+5740 ATPAVIELRQVVAP
-5754 TASLWAGAAI
+5754 TMSLWAGSAI
-5764 KVADAQLGES
+5764 AVADAQLGES
-5774 ADLHAQDVQLD
+5774 ADLHAQDVQLT
-5785 GTHTGTGALL
+5785 GQHTGEGVLQLL
-5795 LRVEGL
+5795 IEGL

-5806 AGDRFVTRL
+5806 PGERLVARL
-5815 QANAVLTSLLDMVY
+5815 QAEALRTTLLDMVY
-5829 TDFETSASSAGFDDI
+5829 SDIETSALLADFDDI
-5844 RNADYLRLSTPQVLL
+5844 RNADLLRFSTPQALV

-5866 VYRPAADVQ
+5866 AFQPTANVQ
-5875 LYELDKGFW
+5875 LYELDKAFW
-5884 LYQTDVT
+5884 LYQTGIET
-5891 SYTNAYVLH
+5891 YTNAYILH
-5900 RTATHL
+5900 RDTTHL
-5906 VRVPNFAEGHQ
+5906 VRVPNFAEGHD
-5917 DGGVDYQGITA
+5917 DGGVDYQGISA

-5936 TPDLMALRLGQLMN
+5936 SPTLMEVRLGQLLN
-5950 QAAGIPPAPSKQV
+5950 QASGYQPPAANPV
-5963 QVPGQMGP
+5963 QSPGLDGP
-5971 VNLQWPQGS
+5971 VNLQWPQDGFD
-5980 TNNDDEERWDI
+5980 NHNQEERWDI